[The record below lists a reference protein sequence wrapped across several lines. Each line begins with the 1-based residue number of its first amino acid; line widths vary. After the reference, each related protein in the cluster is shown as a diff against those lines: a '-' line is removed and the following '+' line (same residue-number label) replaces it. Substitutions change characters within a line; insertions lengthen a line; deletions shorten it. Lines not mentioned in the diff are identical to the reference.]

1 MPPAPYAILR
11 DVSKPRSRH
20 STTVES
26 DDLPGHRKP
35 GASSSEPSSERP
47 EQRSSIL
54 PPSGGVRLPSST
66 AAALLVLT
74 LVEQLSALLRGT
86 TTATQSGAVRR
97 AASRALD
104 LLDRVD
110 EGEADLAE
118 ADQALREVEAMLVH
132 RRP

>member
-26 DDLPGHRKP
+26 DDLPGNRKP

-47 EQRSSIL
+47 GNVVDIATVRRR
-54 PPSGGVRLPSST
+54 PPSIVEGRR
-66 AAALLVLT
+66 ALVLT

-86 TTATQSGAVRR
+86 TTATQAAAVRR

-110 EGEADLAE
+110 EGEADLSE

-132 RRP
+132 RRH